1 MSNIV
6 DARGL
11 SCPQP
16 VLLTVEK
23 MKQFKAGKLE
33 ILVDTESAVEN
44 VKRAVIGNNWTVEVV
59 NEANGEYNI
68 RATKT

>member
-23 MKQFKAGKLE
+23 IKQLKAGKLE
-33 ILVDTESAVEN
+33 ILVDTESALEN
-44 VKRAVIGNNWTVEVV
+44 VKRAVVDNNWTVDVV
-59 NEANGEYNI
+59 NAVDGEYNI
-68 RATKT
+68 QASKA

>member
-23 MKQFKAGKLE
+23 IKQLKAGKLE
-33 ILVDTESAVEN
+33 ILVDTETAVEN
-44 VKRAVIGNNWTVEVV
+44 VKRAVTNNNWTVEVV
-59 NEANGEYNI
+59 NAVDGEFNI
-68 RATKT
+68 RAIKA